1 MGAQLAQMG
10 MGVADTVMAG
20 RYGSED
26 LAGVALGS
34 SILWPTMILFMGIIQ
49 AVTPTVSQ
57 LNGSRSYSEIGE
69 VIRQGIWMA
78 LFGGAAIF
86 FILNNIGPVYE
97 LMRVDPAAVAIALPY
112 LSMAS
117 YGLPALMVFFCLR
130 FLSDGMGYTRP
141 ALIISVTALAIK
153 IPINYVLIYGK
164 FGLPELGGVGC
175 GVAQAI
181 VMWLQLF
188 LILIVVSRERFA
200 PTNWKSQF
208 SLPQWR
214 HIKPLLIVGLPIGA
228 TVFAEMGLF
237 SFTTLML
244 GQFGSSVVASHNIAM
259 SMNAIFYMPPM
270 ALGMAATIRIGFRIG
285 AGEPEGAKTTARIAF
300 LATSFLAIVGAMLIF
315 LLREELVSVYTTEK
329 DVRDLSISLLL
340 FVVFFLYFDATQA
353 TFLGTLRGYK
363 DTKVPMFIA
372 LISYWFVAFPIQI
385 VLGFG
390 WLGEPMG
397 IYGFWIGLA
406 SGVGCASICL
416 GARLKIVSNNKEL
429 IDRLSLAAAEKKK
442 SP

>member
-34 SILWPTMILFMGIIQ
+34 SILWPTMILFMGVIQ

-86 FILNNIGPVYE
+86 FILNNVGPVYK
-97 LMRVDPAAVAIALPY
+97 LMRVDPTAVAIALPY

-153 IPINYVLIYGK
+153 IPLNYVLIYGK
-164 FGLPELGGVGC
+164 FGLAELGGVGC

-200 PTNWKSQF
+200 PTNWKSHF
-208 SLPQWR
+208 SLPQWK

-270 ALGMAATIRIGFRIG
+270 ALGMAATIRIGCRIG
-285 AGEPEGAKTTARIAF
+285 AGETEGAKTTARIAF

-315 LLREELVSVYTTEK
+315 LLREELVSLYTTEEV
-329 DVRDLSISLLL
+329 VRDLSRSLLL

-372 LISYWFVAFPIQI
+372 LISYWLVAFPIQMI
-385 VLGFG
+385 LGFG
-390 WLGEPMG
+390 WLAEPMG

-416 GARLKIVSNNKEL
+416 GVRLIIVSNNKQL
-429 IDRLSLAAAEKKK
+429 IDRLSIAANEKKK